1 MNLHYMAA
9 VTFLTWYLLMPPPT
23 PDGNFDATAPLSEWE
38 VFDFFD
44 TAAKC
49 RTLVDVMRE
58 DAIAHHLPT
67 AAPQAR
73 ANAMKCVA
81 DNDSRLKDK

>member
-1 MNLHYMAA
+1 MNFHYVAA
-9 VTFLTWYLLMPPPT
+9 VTFLTWYLLMPPAT
-23 PDGNFDATAPLSEWE
+23 PGGNFDATAPLSKWE

-58 DAIAHHLPT
+58 DAIAHHPPT

-73 ANAMKCVA
+73 ASAMKCVA
-81 DNDSRLKDK
+81 DDDPSLKE